1 MRRLFSLWQ
10 TSRQDLRVI
19 FSAVRMP
26 GRPRWLLPAMAV
38 LAFFAL
44 EPANFALPLLGV
56 VDDLLLLP
64 LLLRGL
70 AALLG
75 ATADRARDARVV
87 SVQ

>member
-1 MRRLFSLWQ
+1 MRRFFSLWQ

-19 FSAVRMP
+19 FGALRGP
-26 GRPRWLLPAMAV
+26 GRPRWLLPAVAV

-56 VDDLLLLP
+56 VDDLVLLP

-75 ATADRARDARVV
+75 SSAARTRDARVV